1 MKTLYKYFKPNA
13 PTMIIGLI
21 LKFSGAITDLM
32 IPYYLAKILDVALP
46 QVLEMGLEAYLL
58 TDLWPI
64 WKYAIIMIICALLSV
79 AFNITSNYCAA
90 QSSGR
95 ITKSLRHDLFAKITY
110 LSEKNT
116 DKFSLPT
123 LISRLTSDT
132 YNVNRML
139 ARIQRMGVRAPII
152 LIGGIIITFTM
163 DPVLTLVLVSTLP
176 FISLLVYTI
185 SKKGIPIYSQAQGK
199 LDKTIRV
206 AEENITGIRVIKS
219 LSKAEYEKNRF
230 HEANKELADTEKHA
244 SVVMALTNPAC
255 SFILNLGLCFV
266 ILVGAYRINGGLTGA
281 GTIVAFLNYFTII
294 LNSTIAITNIFIM
307 YTKGAASANRIEE
320 VLLVEDNM
328 PIIESEKVDSPYLI
342 EFDNVSFS
350 HDKVKNN
357 LYGISFGIKK
367 GETLG
372 IIGPTGSGKT
382 TIVRLLLRFYD
393 PDSGTIRIDGQ
404 DIRSIKSED
413 FRKKFGTVFQNDFIY
428 SDTLDENILFGRE
441 IDEENK
447 KTAIATAQADEFIKS
462 YDDGLE
468 HMVAIR
474 GANLSGGQK
483 QRVFLARALANR
495 PEILILD
502 DSSSALDYKTDSN
515 FRKELNENY
524 KGVTSIVVAQR
535 VSTIMNAEHILV
547 IDKGNMIGYGTHE
560 ELLKN
565 CSYYKDIADIQIGGA
580 LNG

>member
-1 MKTLYKYFKPNA
+1 MKTLFKYFKPNA
-13 PTMIIGLI
+13 AMMIIGLI
-21 LKFSGAITDLM
+21 LKFSGAITDLL
-32 IPYYLAKILDVALP
+32 IPYFLAKILDVALP
-46 QVLEMGLEAYLL
+46 EVLEKGLETYTF

-64 WKYAIIMIICALLSV
+64 WRYALIMIGCALLSIM
-79 AFNITSNYCAA
+79 FNIISNYCAA
-90 QSSGR
+90 NSSGR
-95 ITKSLRHDLFAKITY
+95 ITKALRHDLFAKITY

-152 LIGGIIITFTM
+152 LIGGIIITLTM

-176 FISLLVYTI
+176 FISLLVYKI
-185 SKKGIPIYSQAQGK
+185 SKKGIPIYSEAQKK

-206 AEENITGIRVIKS
+206 AEENITGIRVVKS
-219 LSKAEYEKNRF
+219 LSKTEYEKNRF
-230 HEANKELADTEKHA
+230 HEANTELADTEKHA

-266 ILVGAYRINGGLTGA
+266 ILVGSYRINGGITGA

-307 YTKGAASANRIEE
+307 YTKGAASAQRIEE

-328 PIIESEKVDSPYLI
+328 PILDIEKVDSPYLI
-342 EFDNVSFS
+342 EFDGVSFS

-357 LYGISFGIKK
+357 LYNVSFGIKK

-393 PDSGTIRIDGQ
+393 PDSGAIRINGQ
-404 DIRSIKSED
+404 DLRSFKPED
-413 FRKKFGTVFQNDFIY
+413 FRKMFGTVFQNDFIY
-428 SDTLDENILFGRE
+428 SDTLQENIDFGRE
-441 IDEENK
+441 IDEESRK
-447 KTAIATAQADEFIKS
+447 KAISSAQAEEFISS

-483 QRVFLARALANR
+483 QRVFLSRALAGS

-502 DSSSALDYKTDSN
+502 DSSSALDYKTDAN
-515 FRKELNENY
+515 LRKALNENY
-524 KGVTSIVVAQR
+524 GDVTSVVVAQR

-547 IDKGNMIGYGTHE
+547 IDKGNVIGYGTHD
-560 ELLKN
+560 ELLEN
-565 CSYYKDIADIQIGGA
+565 CPYYKEIADIQIGGG
-580 LNG
+580 LLG

>member
-1 MKTLYKYFKPNA
+1 MRTLFKYFRPNA
-13 PTMIIGLI
+13 PMMTIGLI
-21 LKFSGAITDLM
+21 LKFSGAITDLL
-32 IPYYLAKILDVALP
+32 IPYFLAKILDVALP
-46 QVLEMGLEAYLL
+46 EVLEKGLETY
-58 TDLWPI
+58 TFSDLWPI
-64 WKYAIIMIICALLSV
+64 WKYAIIMLFCALLSIT
-79 AFNITSNYCAA
+79 FNIISNYCAA

-95 ITKSLRHDLFAKITY
+95 ITKALRHDLFAKITY

-116 DKFSLPT
+116 DRFSLPT

-152 LIGGIIITFTM
+152 LIGGIIITLTM

-176 FISLLVYTI
+176 FISLLVYKI
-185 SKKGIPIYSQAQGK
+185 SKKGVPIYTEAQTK

-206 AEENITGIRVIKS
+206 AEENITGIRVVKS
-219 LSKAEYEKNRF
+219 LSKTEYEKNRF
-230 HEANKELADTEKHA
+230 HEANTELADTEKHA

-255 SFILNLGLCFV
+255 SLILNLGLCFV
-266 ILVGAYRINGGLTGA
+266 ILVGAYRINGNLTGA

-320 VLLVEDNM
+320 VLKVEDTL
-328 PIIESEKVDSPYLI
+328 PIIEPDIKDSPYLV

-357 LYGISFGIKK
+357 LYDISFGLRK

-404 DIRSIKSED
+404 DIRSIKPED
-413 FRKKFGTVFQNDFIY
+413 FRKRFGTVFQNDFIY
-428 SDTLDENILFGRE
+428 SDTLEENIKFGRE
-441 IDEENK
+441 IDEESKNK
-447 KTAIATAQADEFIKS
+447 ALATAQATEFVNS
-462 YDDGLE
+462 YDDGLN

-483 QRVFLARALANR
+483 QRVFLARALAGS

-502 DSSSALDYKTDSN
+502 DSSSALDYKTDASL
-515 FRKELNENY
+515 RKDLHENY

-547 IDKGNMIGYGTHE
+547 IDKGKMIGYGTHE

-565 CSYYKDIADIQIGGA
+565 CPYYKEIADIQIGGA